1 MADAQTKKLQEEVER
16 LEMDLKTLEGACT
29 TSEAAKKIAEYCQA
43 TADPFLGENDGPNPW
58 QASGQ
63 GHSGCTIL

>member
-29 TSEAAKKIAEYCQA
+29 TSEAAKKCAL
-43 TADPFLGENDGPNPW
+43 PLG
-58 QASGQ
+58 
-63 GHSGCTIL
+63 C